1 MSQEGPI
8 GTRCRFMSIAKSK
21 SPISNWRMAVKH
33 APAGRALSSDG
44 FHPTG
49 LTPLILFGCL
59 WAGFGIASFIVIGQW
74 ERAYN
79 RKMALIRDGAV
90 QPQTLYVTRIVHDRD
105 EGNWGIGLN
114 PRPGSSRSDEAY
126 WATVTKLDGLAIGT
140 PVMAYLIHGKWFVP
154 RFSGGFSGGKW
165 VFLAFGLV
173 PPLLVATV
181 ALAVR
186 AIRKRAA
193 MRPAVAIGLAGGEQA
208 SSAALPRAFS
218 IDRLHFDSRPTDEQ
232 LLALLGPP
240 EYISLLQVDEDA
252 ARQTIRV
259 RPGRLPVRWIMPWM
273 VLVAAGITAAM
284 WIGVGRDIAGNGRI
298 AIWAMVAF
306 IWLGVLPVMF
316 GIFFAINSHFDK
328 EPDYFEADFLHDSL
342 SLPRA
347 GVTVTASQIDC
358 FTAVERWCLSNGQ
371 WQYVCQTG
379 ILARRQPSGFD
390 HYLVF
395 SDRAKRRNQ
404 WQMVD
409 RLAEGFKKP
418 VRRVTRTRSQ
428 SKLLPTGT

>member
-1 MSQEGPI
+1 MFQEGPF
-8 GTRCRFMSIAKSK
+8 GTRPRFMSIAKSK
-21 SPISNWRMAVKH
+21 SPISNWRMAVKR
-33 APAGRALSSDG
+33 APTGRALFSDG

-59 WAGFGIASFIVIGQW
+59 WAAFGIVSFVVIGQW

-79 RKMALIRDGAV
+79 RKTAMIRDGTV
-90 QPQTLYVTRIVHDRD
+90 QPQTLYVTRIEHDRD

-114 PRPGSSRSDEAY
+114 RRPGPSRSDEAY
-126 WATVTKLDGLAIGT
+126 WATVTKLDGLTLGT
-140 PVMAYLIHGKWFVP
+140 PVPAYLIDGKWFVP
-154 RFSGGFSGGKW
+154 RFSGGFSWGKW

-173 PPLLVATV
+173 PPVLGATV
-181 ALAVR
+181 ALAIR
-186 AIRKRAA
+186 AIRKRVALG
-193 MRPAVAIGLAGGEQA
+193 PALTIGSGGGESVSA
-208 SSAALPRAFS
+208 AALPKAFS
-218 IDRLHFDSRPTDEQ
+218 VDRLHFDARPTDEQ

-259 RPGRLPVRWIMPWM
+259 RPGRLPMRWIMPWM
-273 VLVAAGITAAM
+273 VLVAAGITAAI
-284 WIGVGRDIAGNGRI
+284 WIGVGGGIAGTGRI

-316 GIFFAINSHFDK
+316 GIFFAINSHFGK
-328 EPDYFEADFLHDSL
+328 EPDYFEADFIHGSL
-342 SLPRA
+342 TLPRA
-347 GVTVTASQIDC
+347 GVTLTASQIDC
-358 FTAVERWCLSNGQ
+358 FTAVKRWCLSNGQ

-379 ILARRQPSGFD
+379 ILACREASGFD

-404 WQMVD
+404 WQTVD
-409 RLAEGFKKP
+409 RLAEGFKKL
-418 VRRVTRTRSQ
+418 VRRVTLTRSQ
-428 SKLLPTGT
+428 SKLLPAGT